1 MVEGLN
7 ELLEL
12 VKIFCGDVCSNVLK
26 ILLIDSS
33 EFIDEEL
40 ASKISANIND
50 VRRALYELQTLGIVT
65 YRRERDKSGNF
76 VYYWY
81 ADAEHLNQLFLRRKK
96 TVLRRLEDRLK
107 LEEENSFYIC
117 PQDGIRLSFD
127 EALENEFRC
136 PRCNMPLEFAEN
148 EEIKRRLKELI
159 LGLQEEILNEEKIIS
174 R

>member
-12 VKIFCGDVCSNVLK
+12 VKIFCGDVCSSILK
-26 ILLIDSS
+26 ILLKDSS

-40 ASKISANIND
+40 ASKLGANIND
-50 VRRALYELQTLGIVT
+50 IRRALYELQTLGIIT

-81 ADAEHLNQLFLRRKK
+81 ADVEHLNQLFLRRKK

-107 LEEENSFYIC
+107 LEEENSFYVC
-117 PQDGIRLSFD
+117 PQDDIRLSFD

-148 EEIKRRLKELI
+148 EEIKRKLRELI
-159 LGLQEEILNEEKIIS
+159 LSLQEEVFNEE
-174 R
+174 RALGR